1 MEEGIVK
8 LAIAAEGPIVSQHF
22 GHCTEYVMVTIE
34 NGTVVAKETVESP
47 GHSPGALPPF
57 LAGLGATKVLAGGM
71 GPKAVEL
78 FNEQG
83 IDVYLGVS
91 GTIEETIESFV
102 NGTLVCGISSCTH

>member
-34 NGTVVAKETVESP
+34 NGTIVAKETVGSP

-57 LAGLGATKVLAGGM
+57 LAGLGATKILAGGM
-71 GPKAVEL
+71 GPNAVGL

-102 NGTLVCGISSCTH
+102 NGTLVCGISTCTH